1 MGNSLSDQLL
11 KAGLVSKGKAK
22 KVRHEQ
28 KGKRKKGQGGGVE
41 EEARAAAQQA
51 AAEKAE
57 RDRELNRKRE
67 EEKREKAV
75 AAQIRQ
81 MIEAN
86 RQPKAEGH
94 DGEAYNFTDG
104 TKVKR
109 IHVAPDIADGIAKGR
124 LAIVRLDEGYEVV
137 AAPVAEKIR
146 ERDESYIV
154 LLNDAKAADTPD
166 EDDPYADYQIPDDLM
181 W

>member
-1 MGNSLSDQLL
+1 MGNSLSDQLQ

-41 EEARAAAQQA
+41 EEARAAARKA
-51 AAEKAE
+51 AEEKAE

-67 EEKREKAV
+67 EEKRERAI

-94 DGEAYNFTDG
+94 DGEPYNFTDG

-109 IHVAPDIADGIAKGR
+109 IFVTGDVADGIAKGR
-124 LAIVRLDEGYEVV
+124 LAVVRLGDGYEVV

-146 ERDESYIV
+146 ERDESFVV
-154 LLNDAKAADTPD
+154 LLNDIKADEAPD
-166 EDDPYADYQIPDDLM
+166 EDDPYAEYQIPDDLM

>member
-28 KGKRKKGQGGGVE
+28 KGKRKKGGSGVE
-41 EEARAAAQQA
+41 DEARAAAQQA

-57 RDRELNRKRE
+57 KDRELNRKRE
-67 EEKREKAV
+67 EEKREREIV
-75 AAQIRQ
+75 AQIRQ

-109 IHVAPDIADGIAKGR
+109 IHVAGDVADGIANGR
-124 LAIVRLDEGYEVV
+124 LAIVRLGDGYEVV

-146 ERDESYIV
+146 ERDERYIV
-154 LLNDAKAADTPD
+154 LLNEAKASETPD

>member
-11 KAGLVSKGKAK
+11 KAGVVSKGKAK
-22 KVRHEQ
+22 KARHEQ
-28 KGKRKKGQGGGVE
+28 KGKRKSGAQGVE
-41 EEARAAAQQA
+41 DEAKAAAQRA

-57 RDRELNRKRE
+57 RDRELNRRRE
-67 EEKREKAV
+67 EEKREREIV
-75 AAQIRQ
+75 AQIRQ
-81 MIEAN
+81 MILAN
-86 RQPKAEGH
+86 RQPKASGH

-109 IHVAPDIADGIAKGR
+109 IHVTAEVADGIAKGR
-124 LAIVRLDEGYEVV
+124 LAIVRLDQGYEVV

-146 ERDESYIV
+146 ERDGGYIV
-154 LLNDAKAADTPD
+154 LLNAAKETATPD

>member
-28 KGKRKKGQGGGVE
+28 KGKRKKGEGGGVE
-41 EEARAAAQQA
+41 EEARSAAEQGAR
-51 AAEKAE
+51 EKAE
-57 RDRELNRKRE
+57 RDRELNRQRE
-67 EEKREKAV
+67 AEKRERAV
-75 AAQIRQ
+75 VAQIRQ

-86 RQPKAEGH
+86 RRPKAEGH

-109 IHVAPDIADGIAKGR
+109 IHVTKEVADAIARGQ

-137 AAPVAEKIR
+137 PKGVAEKIR
-146 ERDESYIV
+146 ERDAAYVVV
-154 LLNDAKAADTPD
+154 LNEGRADTPD
-166 EDDPYADYQIPDDLM
+166 EDDPYAEYQIPDDLM